1 MHRCMRVT
9 GHYLPDTSKP
19 RAPEVVVSVL
29 LTRVFCSTGHVG
41 KHGHEFLDFEYS
53 SGRLRYAN
61 SSNYRND
68 TLIRK
73 ESACHRPSSFSIR
86 R

>member
-1 MHRCMRVT
+1 MPRCL
-9 GHYLPDTSKP
+9 YPP
-19 RAPEVVVSVL
+19 RPVSVL
-29 LTRVFCSTGHVG
+29 LTRVFRSTGHVG

-73 ESACHRPSSFSIR
+73 ESACCAFLKRSIQC
-86 R
+86 